1 VTLLLWTLVAPVVT
15 ALLGVLPGPRW
26 IKEAT
31 LVGGL
36 AVTFVLS
43 IGTAGDFLAGSTPS
57 AFGDA
62 LRVDGLSA
70 LVLVLS
76 ALVGL
81 LSGAYSVGYLR
92 RNDARG
98 LVSPWRRRE
107 FDALVPLY
115 VFAMLLV
122 SVSNNLGILWIA
134 VELTTLVSVF
144 LVAFHNRDTSL
155 EAAWKFLVLGS
166 LGLAF
171 ALLGTVLIFAS
182 GRGVLGEG
190 MAGLHWTR
198 LVALARELHPFTL
211 KLGVVFALVGYGTKA
226 GLAPMHTWKP
236 DAYREAPSPAG
247 VLMAVGMLNGA
258 LYCMLRVH
266 LIAKAALG
274 PEFSGGLLLALGLLS
289 VAVATPFILIQWN
302 LKRLLAY
309 SSVEHVGIMALGV
322 GLGTEAATFGAL
334 LHMTYHTLAKPLS
347 FFSAGT
353 LAQLHRS
360 SDFDEIGPGTLGRA
374 PVASALFILAVV
386 IITGSPPFGIFFSEM
401 TILKAGFAGPHT
413 VATSVFLG
421 CLVLLFCG
429 FFYQVGRLVLGAQPT
444 GQRPAPDPERL
455 DAGSA
460 VTLVAAALA
469 VGSAFYLPA
478 GLLDLLH
485 AAVRV
490 VEGGP

>member
-1 VTLLLWTLVAPVVT
+1 MTLLLWTLLVPLVT
-15 ALLGVLPGPRW
+15 ALLGALPAPRW
-26 IKEAT
+26 LKEAN

-36 AVTFVLS
+36 AATLALAVA
-43 IGTAGDFLAGSTPS
+43 TAFEFLGGSVPQ
-57 AFGDA
+57 AFSES

-81 LSGAYSVGYLR
+81 LSGAYSVGYMR
-92 RNDARG
+92 RNEARG
-98 LVSPWRRRE
+98 FVTPGRRRE

-144 LVAFHNRDTSL
+144 LVAFHNSDTSL

-171 ALLGTVLIFAS
+171 ALLGTVLLFAS
-182 GRGVLGEG
+182 GKGVLGEG
-190 MAGLHWTR
+190 LSGLHWTR

-211 KLGVVFALVGYGTKA
+211 KLGVVFALIGYGTKA

-258 LYCMLRVH
+258 MYCLLRVH

-274 PEFSGGLLLALGLLS
+274 PAFSGGLLLALGVLS

-309 SSVEHVGIMALGV
+309 SSVEHAGIMAIGV
-322 GLGTEAATFGAL
+322 GLGAEAATFGAL
-334 LHMTYHTLAKPLS
+334 LHMTYHTFAKPLS

-360 SDFDEIGPGTLGRA
+360 SDFDVMGSGTLGRA
-374 PVASALFILAVV
+374 PVASALFALAAI
-386 IITGSPPFGIFFSEM
+386 IITGSPPFGLFFSELM
-401 TILKAGFAGPHT
+401 VLRAGFAGPHT
-413 VATSVFLG
+413 AAVAFFLA

-429 FFYQVGRLVLGAQPT
+429 FFYQVGRLVLGPQPE
-444 GQRPAPDPERL
+444 RLSPSDPERL

-460 VTLVAAALA
+460 VTLVAAILA
-469 VGSAFYLPA
+469 VLSAFYLPEWLIN
-478 GLLDLLH
+478 LLR

-490 VEGGP
+490 VEAGQ